1 MRNWNI
7 YEYKHYKMFVI
18 IPIALLL
25 ISLYF
30 IPSIHYDTSLRGGA
44 TITIV
49 PNGTVNIRALTAYV
63 DSNIPGAEAS
73 VSKSPGGLSIE
84 IVANS
89 SISAGESDLITL
101 LGYQS
106 NYSAAS
112 VDAAAFSSE
121 LSSNPSNATAKAGL
135 AAANANASK
144 SVASMS
150 ALMPKIA
157 SELAPFIIKG
167 NFTYNS
173 SSPSSMVAAASAE
186 LSAAQSSYQ
195 NIVLGKIRSFVPFSS
210 YSYDSVTP
218 TLGKFFLSDMVSIII
233 TAFILVAI
241 AVLIVFRS
249 FVPALA
255 VVFGAANDIIVA
267 LGAMAIFNI
276 PLGVASVG
284 GLLMLIGY
292 AIDTDMLSSVRILKR
307 GEGTPVTRAFST
319 MKTGLTMTSSAI
331 IVFGLLFIISYLSF
345 IPTYYEIAGVVLAGL
360 VADIFTTWFGNT
372 VMVLTY
378 KLRRG

>member
-44 TITIV
+44 TVTIV

-89 SISAGESDLITL
+89 SISAGETDLITL

-106 NYSAAS
+106 NYSTAS
-112 VDAAAFSSE
+112 VDAAAFSTE
-121 LSSNPSNATAKAGL
+121 LSSDPSNSTAKAGL
-135 AAANANASK
+135 AAADANVS
-144 SVASMS
+144 SSIASMS
-150 ALMPKIA
+150 ALMPKIT
-157 SELAPFIIKG
+157 SELAPFITKG
-167 NFTYNS
+167 NFTYNA
-173 SSPSSMVAAASAE
+173 SSPSSMVAAASSE

-195 NIVLGKIRSFVPFSS
+195 NLVLDKIRSFVPFSS

-218 TLGKFFLSDMVSIII
+218 TLGKFFLGDMVSIII
-233 TAFILVAI
+233 TAFVLVAI

-267 LGAMAIFNI
+267 LGAMSIFNI

-307 GEGTPVTRAFST
+307 GEGTPITRAFST

-378 KLRRG
+378 KLRKG

>member
-49 PNGTVNIRALTAYV
+49 PNGTVNIRALTSYI

-73 VSKSPGGLSIE
+73 ISKSPGGLSIE

-89 SISAGESDLITL
+89 SISAGEQDLITL

-106 NYSAAS
+106 NYSTAS
-112 VDAAAFSSE
+112 VAAAAFSNE
-121 LSSNPSNATAKAGL
+121 LSSNPSNSTAKAAL
-135 AAANANASK
+135 AAANANVSR
-144 SVASMS
+144 SIASMS
-150 ALMPKIA
+150 ALMPKIS
-157 SELAPFIIKG
+157 SELAPFISKG
-167 NFTYNS
+167 NFTYNT
-173 SSPSSMVAAASAE
+173 SSPSSMVAAASSA

-195 NIVLGKIRSFVPFSS
+195 GIVLGKIRSFVPFSS

-307 GEGTPVTRAFST
+307 GEGTPITRAFGT

-378 KLRRG
+378 KLRKG

>member
-44 TITIV
+44 TVTIV

-89 SISAGESDLITL
+89 SISAGETDLITL

-106 NYSAAS
+106 NYSTAS
-112 VDAAAFSSE
+112 VDAAAFSTE
-121 LSSNPSNATAKAGL
+121 LSSDPSNSTAKAGL
-135 AAANANASK
+135 AAADANIS
-144 SVASMS
+144 SSIASMS
-150 ALMPKIA
+150 ALMPKIT
-157 SELAPFIIKG
+157 SELAPFITKG
-167 NFTYNS
+167 NFTYNA
-173 SSPSSMVAAASAE
+173 SSPSSMVAAASSE

-195 NIVLGKIRSFVPFSS
+195 NLVLGKIRSFVPFSS

-218 TLGKFFLSDMVSIII
+218 TLGKFFLGDMVSIII
-233 TAFILVAI
+233 TAFVLVAI

-267 LGAMAIFNI
+267 LGAMSIFNI

-378 KLRRG
+378 KLRKG

>member
-1 MRNWNI
+1 M
-7 YEYKHYKMFVI
+7 V
-18 IPIALLL
+18 
-25 ISLYF
+25 
-30 IPSIHYDTSLRGGA
+30 
-44 TITIV
+44 
-49 PNGTVNIRALTAYV
+49 
-63 DSNIPGAEAS
+63 
-73 VSKSPGGLSIE
+73 
-84 IVANS
+84 
-89 SISAGESDLITL
+89 
-101 LGYQS
+101 
-106 NYSAAS
+106 
-112 VDAAAFSSE
+112 
-121 LSSNPSNATAKAGL
+121 ATAG
-135 AAANANASK
+135 
-144 SVASMS
+144 
-150 ALMPKIA
+150 
-157 SELAPFIIKG
+157 
-167 NFTYNS
+167 
-173 SSPSSMVAAASAE
+173 AE